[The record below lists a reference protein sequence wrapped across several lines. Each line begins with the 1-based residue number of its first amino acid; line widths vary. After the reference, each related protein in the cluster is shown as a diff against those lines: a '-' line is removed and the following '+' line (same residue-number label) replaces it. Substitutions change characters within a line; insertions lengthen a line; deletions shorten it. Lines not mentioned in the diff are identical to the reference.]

1 MILIILNNFFRL
13 TWFRMDKTCQT
24 EEQDHLNQNFNEN
37 TTIST
42 LSDSEQSSVVKADN
56 LPSEWIL

>member
-1 MILIILNNFFRL
+1 
-13 TWFRMDKTCQT
+13 MDKTCQT